1 MFELE
6 LIRQVDINIDY
17 ILMLAEKYHAA
28 NGVDKSIIGVI
39 DRAVRSSPELRSK
52 KALIDGFI
60 ATVNTDTMVMEDWRT
75 YVTEEK
81 EKARAEI
88 VQAENLKPN
97 ETGRFV
103 ASTFRDGRLKTTGTA
118 IDAILPPVRR
128 FGGGRAAKK
137 RSVIEKLKAFFEK
150 FMGLVEE

>member
-6 LIRQVDINIDY
+6 LIRQVDVSIDY
-17 ILMLAEKYHAA
+17 ILMLVEKYHAA
-28 NGVDKSIIGVI
+28 NGADKSIIGAI
-39 DRAVRSSPELRSK
+39 DRAIAASPELRSK
-52 KALIDGFI
+52 KELIDGFI
-60 ATVNTDTMVMEDWRT
+60 ATVNTDTRVMEDWRK

-81 EKARAEI
+81 ELASIVAE
-88 VQAENLKPN
+88 ENLKPD
-97 ETGRFV
+97 ETERFV

-137 RSVIEKLKAFFEK
+137 RSVIEKLKDFFEK
-150 FMGLVEE
+150 FMGLVGE